1 MNNIKMIVGLGNNLN
16 NKFIKTRHNIGS
28 NYIINLSK
36 KFHVKFKKVKKLN
49 ENIGYLNILNKKIIL
64 LIPNSF
70 MNNSGKSI
78 FIVSN
83 FYKILLKNI
92 LVIHDE
98 LDYLPGIIKFKYGG
112 SSGGHNGINSII
124 KIFNDT
130 LFYRLRIGI
139 GHPGNKNQVNNFV
152 LNSPTLTEQKN
163 INFTI
168 KNSIKALL
176 VFIKT
181 NNYNKAVNYLHSNN
195 NKRIK

>member
-1 MNNIKMIVGLGNNLN
+1 MIVGLGNNIN

-36 KFHVKFKKVKKLN
+36 KFNVKFKKVKKLN
-49 ENIGYLNILNKKIIL
+49 ENIGYLNILNNKIIL
-64 LIPNSF
+64 LIPNSY

-112 SSGGHNGINSII
+112 SSGGHNGIKSII
-124 KIFNDT
+124 KIFQDK

-139 GHPGNKNQVNNFV
+139 GHPGCKHQVNNFV
-152 LNSPTLTEQKN
+152 LNTPTLTEKKN
-163 INFTI
+163 INFNI

-176 VFIKT
+176 IFIKT
-181 NNYNKAVNYLHSNN
+181 NNYNKAVNYLHSKNH
-195 NKRIK
+195 KRIK

>member
-16 NKFIKTRHNIGS
+16 NKFIKTRHNMGS
-28 NYIINLSK
+28 NYIINLSN
-36 KFHVKFKKVKKLN
+36 KFNIQFKKIKKLN

-64 LIPNSF
+64 LIPNSL

-78 FIVSN
+78 FIVSS

-112 SSGGHNGINSII
+112 GSGGHNGINNII
-124 KIFNDT
+124 KIFNDK

-139 GHPGNKNQVNNFV
+139 GHPGCKDQVNNFV
-152 LNSPTLTEQKN
+152 LTPPTLTEQKN
-163 INFTI
+163 INLTI

-181 NNYNKAVNYLHSNN
+181 NNYNKAINYLHSKNN
-195 NKRIK
+195 RIIK

>member
-16 NKFIKTRHNIGS
+16 SKFIKTRHNIGS
-28 NYIINLSK
+28 NYIINLSN
-36 KFHVKFKKVKKLN
+36 KFNVKFKKIKKIN

-92 LVIHDE
+92 LVVHDE

-112 SSGGHNGINSII
+112 GSGGHNGINSII
-124 KIFNDT
+124 KIFNDK

-152 LNSPTLTEQKN
+152 LNSPTLTEQVN

-176 VFIKT
+176 IFIKT
-181 NNYNKAVNYLHSNN
+181 NNYNKAINYLHS
-195 NKRIK
+195 KITG